1 MRNDIG
7 TRLARLEKLVQSV
20 IRSPKLVSASLENS
34 AFDVYD
40 ENGSLRAVI
49 GQQPDGTSGVTAVNG
64 PSPPVPS
71 VAVVEPVLG
80 GVRIAWDGAF
90 ADGQPVPL
98 DLSRVQ
104 VHVLTSFSGQPDP
117 RWPTTT
123 IEAASG
129 ASVTVA
135 VNHYG
140 PVWVRLIAVNTSG
153 IPSTPSDA
161 VQATARRAASE
172 DLGHGVVHRENVA
185 AGAISADLLDADAI
199 NGKIITGATVQTA
212 TEGPRVVLNSARL
225 RAIGTNGS
233 AIGMEPNDA
242 YPYIYWSSVDGSNQA
257 YINVS
262 GTSPSDA
269 NIGINSGT
277 FTDPRDNGTYRWR
290 TFFGND
296 FFTAERVTV
305 KGAEPVG
312 GRLFLS
318 KNSAHLQALQRWRQ
332 AGPGRQDSDGVRA
345 HDPGGRCAEGRQ
357 HRHRHHHHHPRAEQA
372 HIGHAHR
379 RPHQGRQPSRL
390 RHPGHVGTGREGPG
404 RGCHGR
410 LVERADDLAPPH
422 ELHED
427 PGELDDHG
435 RGLKQCWMTR
445 RQSP

>member
-318 KNSAHLQALQRWRQ
+318 KNSAHLQA
-332 AGPGRQDSDGVRA
+332 GSDG
-345 HDPGGRCAEGRQ
+345 
-357 HRHRHHHHHPRAEQA
+357 
-372 HIGHAHR
+372 
-379 RPHQGRQPSRL
+379 
-390 RHPGHVGTGREGPG
+390 
-404 RGCHGR
+404 GR
-410 LVERADDLAPPH
+410 LVLADKTATVSAPTIRAAGVLRADNIAIGTTTITPVPNKPTSVTLTGGHIKGANHRAFVTPVTSA
-422 ELHED
+422 
-427 PGELDDHG
+427 PGEKVLG
-435 RGLKQCWMTR
+435 VGVTGVSSSGLTIWLHRTNSTKTLVNWMIMGED
-445 RQSP
+445 